1 MLRRVSLL
9 FPLIFLIFLSKILH
23 GQSEI
28 SSPYSGFGIG
38 ILSNTSNGVMASMG
52 GVSYAMQNNLYI
64 NYKNPASYVAF
75 DSLSFI
81 GDASMSFINSTLK
94 TSAIQQKHTI
104 GRFNYLMI
112 GLPVTRIWRTSVGF
126 LPYSDVGYKIYD
138 NNEEDIKYSYDGDG
152 GLMQLYWGN
161 AFKICKG
168 LSIGLNASYMFG
180 RLSNI
185 RFIYYTGDNFFNS
198 RILHNTYLDGIYL
211 SGGLQYFIPI
221 KQKSKLGLGVVYENT
236 AYIWAR
242 ENILINNFTG
252 NFSSTTDYDTIY
264 YVDADKGNLVIP
276 QKVGF
281 GISYSY
287 DNKLLVGADFSW
299 QNWSN
304 YELMGKKDSLKD
316 AFNVALGVQYTPDPT
331 SSKYHKKMQFRVGTN
346 FSTGY
351 LMLRDTPIQEFGVT
365 FGIGFP
371 FRTYTSQSSVNIMFE
386 YGQMGTI
393 QNDLILQRYFK
404 ISLSFILHEKWYQRV
419 RLE

>member
-9 FPLIFLIFLSKILH
+9 FPFLLLILLSKSLN

-38 ILSNTSNGVMASMG
+38 ILSNTSNGIMASMG
-52 GVSYAMQNNLYI
+52 GVSYAFQNNLFI

-81 GDASMSFINSTLK
+81 GDASMSIINSTLK
-94 TSAIQQKHTI
+94 TNVIQQKHSI

-138 NNEEDIKYSYDGDG
+138 NSDEDIFYSYDGDG

-161 AFKICKG
+161 AFKIIDG

-185 RFIYYTGDNFFNS
+185 RFVYYNGDNFFNS
-198 RILHNTYLDGIYL
+198 RILSNTYLDGIYL

-221 KQKSKLGLGVVYENT
+221 KQKSKLGLGVIYENT
-236 AYIWAR
+236 AYIWAK
-242 ENILINNFTG
+242 ENLLVNNFSG
-252 NFSSTTDYDTIY
+252 EFNSTTEYDTVY
-264 YVDADKGNLVIP
+264 FVEAEKGNLVIP

-281 GISYSY
+281 GISYNY
-287 DNKLLVGADFSW
+287 DNKLLVGADLSW
-299 QNWSN
+299 QNWN
-304 YELMGKKDSLKD
+304 KYELMGKKDSLKD
-316 AFNVALGVQYTPDPT
+316 AYNMALGIQYTPDPT
-331 SSKYHKKMQFRVGTN
+331 STKYVRRMQFRAGAN

-351 LMLRDTPIQEFGVT
+351 LMLRNTPIKEFGVT

-371 FRTYTSQSSVNIMFE
+371 FKTYTSQSSINIMFE
-386 YGQMGTI
+386 YGQMGTTS
-393 QNDLILQRYFK
+393 NNLILQRYFK
-404 ISLSFILHEKWYQRV
+404 INFSFILHEKWYQRV
-419 RLE
+419 KLE